1 MISPPNGRSPL
12 RAGTPPRLDRDR
24 EPADEP
30 QRGKPSPSQ
39 RAQGGPLVSES
50 PNAPQTTLLERTLL
64 QGRRD
69 TAWAG
74 PEVNSRVVV
83 VTAGRAVELIRY
95 NPNRLR
101 CRIAVV
107 VGSPGSAAFGQQGVV
122 FPSADTNAGDIQ
134 ASAGEVMAAGQ
145 LPLDLGRHDAP
156 ARIWAIAAP
165 TLTALVSVLEWFR
178 APETSP

>member
-1 MISPPNGRSPL
+1 MISPKESRSPL
-12 RAGTPPRLDRDR
+12 RVGTPPRLDRDR
-24 EPADEP
+24 EPPDEP
-30 QRGKPSPSQ
+30 QRGKPSPSE
-39 RAQGGPLVSES
+39 RGRGGPLATED
-50 PNAPQTTLLERTLL
+50 PNADQTTLLERTLL

-69 TAWAG
+69 TSWAG

-83 VTAGRAVELIRY
+83 VTAELAVRLIEY

-122 FPSADTNAGDIQ
+122 FPAADANPGDSQ
-134 ASAGEVMAAGQ
+134 ASAGEVMAAGE
-145 LPLDLGRHDAP
+145 LPLDLGRHEAP
-156 ARIWAIAAP
+156 ARVWAIAQP
-165 TLTALVSVLEWFR
+165 TLTALVSIVEWFR